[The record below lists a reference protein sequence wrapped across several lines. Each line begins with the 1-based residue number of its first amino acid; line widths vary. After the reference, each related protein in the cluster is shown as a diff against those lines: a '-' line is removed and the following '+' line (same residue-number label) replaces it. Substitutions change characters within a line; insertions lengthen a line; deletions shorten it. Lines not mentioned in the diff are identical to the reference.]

1 MRFILLVLLFA
12 YVSSSCIEKRNEA
25 MSDNRVGTYIPQCY
39 DNNTWVNPQCHGST
53 GFCWCVTIEG
63 REIPRCF
70 VYGNF
75 HVYKTIIY

>member
-1 MRFILLVLLFA
+1 MILYKMRFILLVLLFA

-25 MSDNRVGTYIPQCY
+25 MSDNRVGAYIPQCY

-63 REIPRCF
+63 KRDSEMLRLWELPCI
-70 VYGNF
+70 
-75 HVYKTIIY
+75 